1 MLLRSYRCIAQKGIR
16 AMRTNDTKP
25 FSNRSFSYPYP
36 DDDIADLRRA
46 LRDNAALVAQTLLGP
61 WNRKHSTRQQ
71 LRFGRDKGSLSV
83 EIGRKNPGTWYDW
96 GTDDHGDM
104 FDLIEH
110 VKGCDFNEAKKIA
123 HEITG
128 TPATATSKYSSR
140 SRLIYPDDKPDP
152 GTTKYAGMI
161 WTQSVDPRGTRVEE
175 YLRSRDL
182 NIPDGVAIDVLRYHR
197 PFNCAGYKTA
207 AMVALFRDI
216 KTDEPC
222 GVSVTFLDRNAG
234 KIARRFYGKVGSGAI
249 KFAGATDILNIG
261 EGIESTLSGLAM
273 GYAPAWCVGSSGSIA
288 RFPVVAGVTT
298 LRVFGERGDGGANA
312 KAVKKLTAGWSH
324 SGADIFVVEPK
335 IGNDLND
342 AWRGEVTS

>member
-1 MLLRSYRCIAQKGIR
+1 MGR
-16 AMRTNDTKP
+16 N
-25 FSNRSFSYPYP
+25 YP

-61 WNRKHSTRQQ
+61 ENRKHSTRQQ

-96 GTDDHGDM
+96 STDDGGDM
-104 FDLIEH
+104 FDLIKH
-110 VKGCDFNEAKKIA
+110 VKGCDFNEAKRIA

-128 TPATATSKYSSR
+128 TPAAASKHSPR

-161 WTQSVDPRGTRVEE
+161 WGEGVDPRGTIVET
-175 YLRSRDL
+175 YLRSPARRL
-182 NIPDGVAIDVLRYHR
+182 WIPDGAAIDVLRYHP
-197 PFNCAGYKTA
+197 PFYCAGRTVA

-222 GVSVTFLDRNAG
+222 GVSVTLLTKNAA
-234 KIARRFYGKVGSGAI
+234 KIDRRFFGKVGNGAI
-249 KFAGATDILNIG
+249 KFGASADSLNIG
-261 EGIESTLSGLAM
+261 EGVESTLSGAAM
-273 GYAPAWCVGSSGSIA
+273 GYTPAWCVGSAGSIA

-298 LRVFGERGDGGANA
+298 LRIFGERGDNGANA
-312 KAVKKLTAGWSH
+312 KAVKKLTACWRH
-324 SGADIFVVEPK
+324 SGADIFVVEPEV
-335 IGNDLND
+335 GNDLND
-342 AWRGEVTS
+342 AWRSEVAS